1 MKPERL
7 LLNREWNETVSN
19 DILLR
24 DVKFWYCGK
33 CYCEKVSTKVD
44 LKLMIKNGK
53 LIIDNVK

>member
-1 MKPERL
+1 ME
-7 LLNREWNETVSN
+7 ETASN
-19 DILLR
+19 DFLLR

-53 LIIDNVK
+53 LTVDNVK

>member
-1 MKPERL
+1 ME
-7 LLNREWNETVSN
+7 ETVSN

-44 LKLMIKNGK
+44 LRLMIKNGK
-53 LIIDNVK
+53 LMVDNIK

>member
-1 MKPERL
+1 ME
-7 LLNREWNETVSN
+7 ETVSN

-33 CYCEKVSTKVD
+33 CYCEKLSTKVD

-53 LIIDNVK
+53 LTVDPVRSLRSLRGRQ